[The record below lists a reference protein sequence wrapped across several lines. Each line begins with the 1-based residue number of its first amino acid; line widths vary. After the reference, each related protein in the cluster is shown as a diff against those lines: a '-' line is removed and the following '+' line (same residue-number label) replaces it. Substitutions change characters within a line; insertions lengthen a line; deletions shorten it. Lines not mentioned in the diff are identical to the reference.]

1 MPWSTLLR
9 KYFAGLSS
17 EKLMAKE
24 QLLVSKPQ
32 ESALLSRLP
41 PEIRL
46 QIWHEVV
53 GGNLFHIT
61 ITHSRPHKTALRCY
75 VCRAFYRDLVPPK
88 NRTPSSEDAYPRCQG
103 SQQEPCFFLGPD
115 EPFGALSL
123 LLSCR
128 QIYNEA
134 VHMLYVANT
143 FNIDNLGILRL
154 VVKTIGPR
162 IRSISNIHV
171 STAMWRIHCQ
181 EMTRLSDEAFSEWK
195 EFWQLLAEKVSGLR
209 HLRLDIYG
217 TSHAGLG
224 KCDLEPLLQ
233 FRGLESFD
241 LALWQDTKHHALPG
255 QGAEL
260 VGPMQTL
267 IRSHACEGRYAA

>member
-1 MPWSTLLR
+1 MPWSTFLR
-9 KYFAGLSS
+9 KYFVGLSS
-17 EKLMAKE
+17 DKVTAKE

-61 ITHSRPHKTALRCY
+61 ITHSRPHQTALRCY
-75 VCRAFYRDLVPPK
+75 LCRAFSRDLTPPK
-88 NRTPSSEDAYPRCQG
+88 NRTPSSEDGYPRCQG

-115 EPFGALSL
+115 EPFSALSL

-134 VHMLYVANT
+134 VHMLYMANA
-143 FNIDNLGILRL
+143 FNIDNLGILQL
-154 VVKTIGPR
+154 VIKTIGPR
-162 IRSISNIHV
+162 IGSISNIHV
-171 STAMWRIHCQ
+171 STAMWRIHRQ
-181 EMTRLSDEAFSEWK
+181 DITRLSDEAFSEWK
-195 EFWQLLAEKVSGLR
+195 EYWQLLAERASGLK

-224 KCDLEPLLQ
+224 KRDLEPLLQ
-233 FRGLESFD
+233 FRGLEVFD
-241 LALWQDTKHHALPG
+241 LALWQDTKHRVLPG

-267 IRSHACEGRYAA
+267 IRSHVCEGRAA